1 MGVTIFRNA
10 VFEDPKIQQRTLEGF
25 CDLLQAD
32 RASKLA
38 SQVLSKNAVTLF
50 HVLGVYVNV
59 VEPRLLRLAQDYIMD
74 WTEKAVKTMT
84 LAEYARSSME
94 LMESELNRCKTLGLD
109 LSTRRD
115 LEILLE
121 HQIVER
127 RQETL
132 CKSMEYLVFQHKTDL
147 ANLAISR
154 QNNRIARNR
163 AKWILS

>member
-1 MGVTIFRNA
+1 M
-10 VFEDPKIQQRTLEGF
+10 EGF
-25 CDLLQAD
+25 YDLLQTD
-32 RASKLA
+32 RAGQLA
-38 SQVLSKNAVTLF
+38 SQVLSQNAVALF
-50 HVLGVYVNV
+50 HVLAVYTNV

-84 LAEYARSSME
+84 LADYARSSMA

-115 LEILLE
+115 LESMLE

-132 CKSMEYLVFQHKTDL
+132 CKSP
-147 ANLAISR
+147 
-154 QNNRIARNR
+154 
-163 AKWILS
+163 